1 MDGTVVLASKR
12 GFYFIADDESGEQY
26 FLHASAVK
34 DRIFLN
40 SGDKVR
46 FELEQHPQGRNK
58 VRAVNAVRIA
68 AAVVEKDTHHE
79 ISIQQ

>member
-1 MDGTVVLASKR
+1 MNGTIVLASKR
-12 GFYFIADDESGEQY
+12 GFYFVADDESGEQY
-26 FLHASAVK
+26 FLHASAVNGRVLLK
-34 DRIFLN
+34 

-68 AAVVEKDTHHE
+68 AVVEKDTHHE